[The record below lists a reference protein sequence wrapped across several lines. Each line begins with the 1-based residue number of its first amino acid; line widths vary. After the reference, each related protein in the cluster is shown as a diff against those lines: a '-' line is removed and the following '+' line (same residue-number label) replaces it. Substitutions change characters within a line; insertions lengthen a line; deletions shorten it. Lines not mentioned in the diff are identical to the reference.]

1 MATVSSTTST
11 AASLASPGI
20 GSNLDVNG
28 IIDKLMSVE
37 QQPLDQLKQQEST
50 IQTKVSALGTL
61 KSSLS
66 SFQTSVQAL
75 SSSSAFQKATV
86 TADDTTIATGSGGT
100 GAVAGSYS
108 LEVTKLAQAQKLIA
122 TGQTSTANTFS
133 TGTISF
139 DFGTISGGA
148 FDSTTGKYT
157 GASFTSSGSGTK
169 TVTID
174 SSNNTLAGIRDA
186 INSAKIGVTATIVN
200 DGSNSPY
207 RLVLTDNT
215 SGKESSMKITVS
227 DPGSLQD
234 LLQHDPSDDN
244 GQSLQETVTAQ
255 NADFKLDGIS
265 FSKASNTVTDA
276 IAGVT
281 LNLKKTNSGSPTT
294 LNVNYDTDSVKSA
307 INNFVKSYNDLRGKI
322 SSLTAYDATNK
333 KASPLTGD
341 ATVRNL
347 QFQLDSMLA
356 APITSSTNLFTQL
369 SQIGVSKQK
378 DGTLQVNS
386 SKLDDAVNNNFS
398 SIASLFAASAKPS
411 DSLVSYVSSGTAT
424 AAGNYAVTVTSLA
437 TQGQL
442 VGQGGTP
449 ASLTIDGSN
458 NTLNVTVNGTAA
470 TITLDAGTYASLDDL
485 ATQVQSKI
493 NGANEFSSV
502 GSSVTVSAN
511 GGTLAITS
519 NTYGSAS
526 SVNITGGN
534 GMANLV
540 GAGAVATA
548 GIDVQGTINGVAATG
563 SGQNLTGATG
573 DASEG
578 LKIKISGGAL
588 GARGTVDFSKG
599 YAKQIDNFISNLLD
613 DDGAL
618 TTHTD
623 ELNASVKRL
632 QDREQTLNDRLSLV
646 EQRYRTQFTALDTL
660 MGSMST
666 TSSYL
671 AQQLSKL

>member
-169 TVTID
+169 TVTVD

-534 GMANLV
+534 GMTNLV
-540 GAGAVATA
+540 GAGAMTTA

-632 QDREQTLNDRLSLV
+632 QDQEQNLNDRLSLV

>member
-378 DGTLQVNS
+378 DGTLQVDS